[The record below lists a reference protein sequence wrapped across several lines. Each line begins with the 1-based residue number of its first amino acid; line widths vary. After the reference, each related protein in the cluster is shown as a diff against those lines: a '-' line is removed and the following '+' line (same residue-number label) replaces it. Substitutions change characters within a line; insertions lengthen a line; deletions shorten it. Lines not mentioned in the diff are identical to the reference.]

1 MNEGKSV
8 ALWTK
13 YLPAIRILLKK
24 AVNEEQQFTLSK
36 IELQAV
42 DNRKNVNFSFN
53 LEISNGKVE
62 SGLGISPM
70 GKDLFNVL
78 NSDQLVRKF
87 MLDKKIM
94 IQMTRSSLLT
104 FRCN

>member
-1 MNEGKSV
+1 MNEGKSI

-24 AVNEEQQFTLSK
+24 AVHEEQQFTLNK
-36 IELQAV
+36 IELQSV

-62 SGLGISPM
+62 SGIGVSPM

-78 NSDQLVRKF
+78 NGDLLVRKF
-87 MLDKKIM
+87 MLDKEIM

>member
-1 MNEGKSV
+1 MNEGRSV

-24 AVNEEQQFTLSK
+24 AVTEEQQITLSK
-36 IELQAV
+36 IELQSV
-42 DNRKNVNFSFN
+42 DARKNVNFSFN
-53 LEISNGKVE
+53 LEISNGKIE
-62 SGLGISPM
+62 SSMGVPPM

-78 NSDQLVRKF
+78 NGDALVRKF
-87 MLDKKIM
+87 MFDKKIV

>member
-13 YLPAIRILLKK
+13 YLPALRILLKK
-24 AVNEEQQFTLSK
+24 AVNEEQQIAFSK
-36 IELQAV
+36 IELQSI

-53 LEISNGKVE
+53 LEISNGRVE
-62 SGLGISPM
+62 STLGVSPM

-78 NSDQLVRKF
+78 NSDQLVRSF
-87 MLDKKIM
+87 MLDKKII
-94 IQMTRSSLLT
+94 IQMTKSSLLT